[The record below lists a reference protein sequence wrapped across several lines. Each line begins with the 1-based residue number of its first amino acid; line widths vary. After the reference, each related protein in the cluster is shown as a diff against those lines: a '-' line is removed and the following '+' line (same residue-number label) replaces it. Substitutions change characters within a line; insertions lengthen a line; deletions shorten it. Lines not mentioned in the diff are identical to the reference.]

1 MSDAVILQSSGTFA
15 LSAALAAYVALQRPR
30 TPLHAVVLCLLVAF
44 MAWTGGMIVIYGS
57 DFDPLLSRIGAHV
70 LFAGVM
76 LAAPLWLFLCARVAH
91 AAVVFDRPRAALAAL
106 FTPTALT
113 FTAFA
118 TDPLHGLFARGQIA
132 EMFTAPI
139 TTWAGPFFWIHVL
152 WSYACTGGGIVLCLR
167 AARRQAGPIER
178 RRFLLVALAAA
189 MPLVSI
195 GILLTGVFPPDVRLT
210 PADLGVSAILLV
222 TAILRYRFLESNLL
236 PASRVIS
243 HLREALFLADA
254 DDVVVDANPAAEQLA
269 GQPLEALRSRT
280 LESVVRGLAPDSSLA
295 NRSEAAPGEA
305 SAVQTVLTPDERVLD
320 LSYARV
326 KESGRVVGSFLVV
339 RDRTEQH
346 RVERSRHQ
354 SQRLESLG
362 VLVAGIAHEINNPL
376 AFVRTNLVHLMG
388 LASRVEKKL
397 DAFDPSDAAALAEM
411 GEVILETQGG
421 ADRISRI
428 VDATRRLSR
437 EPEVEREL
445 VDLNDV
451 VNGALQM
458 AAHHANRNV
467 AMSTDLDPARPA
479 VVGSAEQLGQVL
491 LNLIINAK
499 QATGSRPEGRIR
511 VETRACDDVAE
522 VRVHDNGP
530 GVSLADRES
539 IFDPFFTTKDPDE
552 GTGLGLAIAFDI
564 AKDHDGT
571 LEVGSSDL
579 GGACFT
585 LRLQAAL
592 R

>member
-1 MSDAVILQSSGTFA
+1 MSDAVILQSGATFA
-15 LSAALAAYVALQRPR
+15 LSAALVAYVALQRPR
-30 TPLHAVVLCLLVAF
+30 TPLHAIVLSLLGAF
-44 MAWTGGMIVIYGS
+44 MAWTGGMMVIYGS
-57 DFDPLLSRIGAHV
+57 DFDPLLSRIAAHV
-70 LFAGVM
+70 LYAGVM
-76 LAAPLWLFLCARVAH
+76 VASPLWLFLCARVAH

-106 FTPTALT
+106 FTPTALI
-113 FTAFA
+113 FAAFA

-132 EMFTAPI
+132 EMFTEPV
-139 TTWAGPFFWIHVL
+139 TTWAGPFFWLHTL
-152 WSYACTGGGIVLCLR
+152 WSYVCVGGGIALCLHAVRRR
-167 AARRQAGPIER
+167 AAPIER
-178 RRFLLVALAAA
+178 RRFLLVAAAA
-189 MPLVSI
+189 GVPLVSF
-195 GILLTGVFPPDVRLT
+195 GITISGVFSLDVRLT

-236 PASRVIS
+236 PASGVIS

-254 DDVVVDANPAAEQLA
+254 DGVVVDANPAAERLL
-269 GQPLEALRSRT
+269 GQSLEALRGRPLDSA
-280 LESVVRGLAPDSSLA
+280 VRDLAPDSA
-295 NRSEAAPGEA
+295 GIDRNDAAPSEPP
-305 SAVQTVLTPDERVLD
+305 AVQTVLTPDERVLD

-326 KESGRVVGSFLVV
+326 SERGRVAGSFLVV

-346 RVERSRHQ
+346 RAERSRHQ

-376 AFVRTNLVHLMG
+376 AFVRTNLTHLMG
-388 LASRVEKKL
+388 LAGRVEKKL
-397 DAFDPSDAAALAEM
+397 DVFDPPDAAALAEM

-437 EPEVEREL
+437 EPRAGREI

-451 VNGALQM
+451 VDGALQM
-458 AAHHANRNV
+458 VALHANREV
-467 AMSTDLDPARPA
+467 AITTDLDPTPPG

-491 LNLIINAK
+491 LNLLINAK
-499 QATGSRPEGRIR
+499 QATGPQPEGRIH
-511 VETRACDDVAE
+511 VETRVCDDIAE

-530 GVSLADRES
+530 GVSPADRES
-539 IFDPFFTTKDPDE
+539 VFDPFFTTKDPDE

-564 AKDHDGT
+564 AKAHDGS

-585 LRLQAAL
+585 LRLPAAL